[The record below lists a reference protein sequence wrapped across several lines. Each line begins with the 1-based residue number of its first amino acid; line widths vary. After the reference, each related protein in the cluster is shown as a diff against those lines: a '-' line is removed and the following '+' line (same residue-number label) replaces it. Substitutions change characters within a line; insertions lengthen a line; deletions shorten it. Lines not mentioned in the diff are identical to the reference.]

1 MIQPAANDGR
11 HMEDGDVIRLLDG
24 ECSQQEARL
33 FRTHLHQCD
42 DCLRKMDELRQLSQD
57 LSSAL
62 QLADAPPKPRDS
74 SPPEVVG
81 TILPPVPHRH
91 WTRWR
96 VTRAAAALVILAAA
110 LSATPARA
118 WLAERWD
125 SLKSLVVGAPGEQ
138 PEVAPA
144 PIEPREL
151 GSVITFTPAG
161 PEFTLWIVHL
171 QAEGTLYLTVDPT
184 ASASAGVIGGDGSE
198 EIVVLP
204 DGFQIRNAA
213 TSTASYEVRL
223 PNHLETLEV
232 RIGDR
237 TELRLDLTAQAGP
250 ISREIDLSGADPGER

>member
-1 MIQPAANDGR
+1 MIQPAADDGR

-24 ECSQQEARL
+24 ECSQEEARL
-33 FRTHLHQCD
+33 FHAHLHECD
-42 DCLRKMDELRQLSQD
+42 ECRCKMDELCQLSQD
-57 LSSAL
+57 FSCAL
-62 QLADAPPKPRDS
+62 QLEDQPATPRDS

-81 TILPPVPHRH
+81 KIRPSVLQRH
-91 WTRWR
+91 WSRWR
-96 VTRAAAALVILAAA
+96 VTRAAAAIVILTAA

-125 SLKSLVVGAPGEQ
+125 ALKSLVVGAPAEQ
-138 PEVAPA
+138 PEAVPA

-151 GSVITFTPAG
+151 GPVITFTPAG
-161 PEFTLWIVHL
+161 PEFTLRIVHV
-171 QAEGTLYLTVDPT
+171 QAGGTLYLTVDPT

-223 PNHLETLEV
+223 PSHLETLEV
-232 RIGDR
+232 HIGDR

-250 ISREIDLSGADPGER
+250 IRRDINLSGADPGER